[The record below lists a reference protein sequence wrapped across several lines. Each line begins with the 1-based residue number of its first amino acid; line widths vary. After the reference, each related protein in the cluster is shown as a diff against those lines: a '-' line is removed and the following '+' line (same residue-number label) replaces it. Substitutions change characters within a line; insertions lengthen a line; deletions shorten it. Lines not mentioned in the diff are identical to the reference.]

1 MDDKTKIDFIH
12 LLLSGKVRK
21 RGETPE
27 EQVVWIRQILDEDL
41 DKELI
46 DKLTQD
52 YKKKFE
58 NISKMLNRNKDT

>member
-27 EQVVWIRQILDEDL
+27 EQVVWIRQILDEEWDE
-41 DKELI
+41 ELV
-46 DKLTQD
+46 DKLSKD

-58 NISKMLNRNKDT
+58 NLF